1 MYNLKT
7 LGVMKKKLTKV
18 LAAVAIIA
26 MASVNVYWV
35 ETQQVSDVAAA
46 NVAALTRDE
55 GSTGIVIKEC
65 YPSSE
70 LTNGS
75 TKEAYYICGT
85 SSSGNESSIP
95 IYECQSSDLYKKPTW
110 WLPSKKECYIKVD

>member
-1 MYNLKT
+1 
-7 LGVMKKKLTKV
+7 MKKKLTKV

-55 GSTGIVIKEC
+55 GSG
-65 YPSSE
+65 
-70 LTNGS
+70 G
-75 TKEAYYICGT
+75 
-85 SSSGNESSIP
+85 
-95 IYECQSSDLYKKPTW
+95 
-110 WLPSKKECYIKVD
+110 

>member
-1 MYNLKT
+1 
-7 LGVMKKKLTKV
+7 MKKKLTKV

-55 GSTGIVIKEC
+55 GSGGVVPKTC
-65 YPSSE
+65 YPSDQLKDGNDGNS
-70 LTNGS
+70 
-75 TKEAYYICGT
+75 YIKCSDRT
-85 SSSGNESSIP
+85 ISSESSTTY
-95 IYECQSSDLYKKPTW
+95 YECDGIAHTKVPVFWPTT
-110 WLPSKKECYIKVD
+110 KTCYVKVN